1 MTCTSRNCKL
11 QAKSA
16 FLSKDTYRFNSGG
29 WSSVNWLCQIT
40 RNFTTEFLNFNLQA
54 EENYVRIQYSLKK
67 LIPLRSFSAERFL
80 FSCVSA
86 HSCFASAHHFLAFPI
101 FIFYRILFRILKIK
115 LNHQSSVLST
125 GLKEKMFYLIILR
138 WEVEVWQVAHS
149 SDTEIL
155 YHMWA

>member
-1 MTCTSRNCKL
+1 MKLGEPVVSNHEKFHNWISEFQFTSRRKLCK
-11 QAKSA
+11 
-16 FLSKDTYRFNSGG
+16 NSV
-29 WSSVNWLCQIT
+29 SM
-40 RNFTTEFLNFNLQA
+40 
-54 EENYVRIQYSLKK
+54 KK

>member
-1 MTCTSRNCKL
+1 MKLGELVVSNHEKFDNWISEFQFTSRRKLCK
-11 QAKSA
+11 
-16 FLSKDTYRFNSGG
+16 NSV
-29 WSSVNWLCQIT
+29 SM
-40 RNFTTEFLNFNLQA
+40 
-54 EENYVRIQYSLKK
+54 KK

-86 HSCFASAHHFLAFPI
+86 HSCFASAHHFLAFSI